1 MGCRRGLDSTNNSTV
16 RDLASFIENQMASL
30 AKNKKKT
37 WTVLIV
43 VGHYLYVEMDDGGYA
58 DAGILQ
64 SPFFP
69 APTASVWDSSS
80 PMYGKCQVR

>member
-1 MGCRRGLDSTNNSTV
+1 MTV
-16 RDLASFIENQMASL
+16 LYMTWRHSL
-30 AKNKKKT
+30 KIKWLHWQRTKKKT

>member
-1 MGCRRGLDSTNNSTV
+1 MTV
-16 RDLASFIENQMASL
+16 LVVIDWKSDGFIGKEN
-30 AKNKKKT
+30 KNFQ
-37 WTVLIV
+37 TVLIV

-80 PMYGKCQVR
+80 PMFGKCQVR

>member
-1 MGCRRGLDSTNNSTV
+1 M
-16 RDLASFIENQMASL
+16 ASFIENQMASL